1 MEDAKD
7 ASDAVRDVSYR
18 PINTF
23 IYRNHPNEHSLPIQQ
38 GSGVIVDGREI
49 KVEVATG
56 VRGSGSRGGNAGKSL
71 SILSVQCIGYSRC
84 HVLPSTGACY
94 DFQRGQC
101 SRGGSCKFSHD
112 GEDRNGGG
120 GGK

>member
-18 PINTF
+18 SINTL
-23 IYRNHPNEHSLPIQQ
+23 IHRNHPNEYFLPIQQ

-71 SILSVQCIGYSRC
+71 SILSL
-84 HVLPSTGACY
+84 H
-94 DFQRGQC
+94 
-101 SRGGSCKFSHD
+101 
-112 GEDRNGGG
+112 
-120 GGK
+120 

>member
-7 ASDAVRDVSYR
+7 ASDAVRDVRYR
-18 PINTF
+18 AINAF
-23 IYRNHPNEHSLPIQQ
+23 IRKSRLNEHFPRIQQ

-71 SILSVQCIGYSRC
+71 SILSV
-84 HVLPSTGACY
+84 H
-94 DFQRGQC
+94 
-101 SRGGSCKFSHD
+101 
-112 GEDRNGGG
+112 
-120 GGK
+120 

>member
-18 PINTF
+18 AINAF
-23 IYRNHPNEHSLPIQQ
+23 IYRSCLNVHFLPIRQ

-56 VRGSGSRGGNAGKSL
+56 VRGSGSRGGNAGRSL
-71 SILSVQCIGYSRC
+71 SILSL
-84 HVLPSTGACY
+84 H
-94 DFQRGQC
+94 
-101 SRGGSCKFSHD
+101 
-112 GEDRNGGG
+112 
-120 GGK
+120 

>member
-7 ASDAVRDVSYR
+7 ASDAVRDVRYR
-18 PINTF
+18 AINAF
-23 IYRNHPNEHSLPIQQ
+23 IRKSRLNEHFPRIQQ

-71 SILSVQCIGYSRC
+71 SILSVHSIGHSRC
-84 HVLPSTGACY
+84 RVLPSTGACY